1 MNVQVIRK
9 VLSTSRS
16 VRHAFSLVGRRSTGA
31 KWRLVIPAIAI
42 LAIACIVARGDNTP
56 TAPLVSERP
65 PVFTSAS
72 FIVKLAGAL
81 SADEQ
86 QAVIARNGGVEISSV
101 PALRLHNIEAASD
114 TLNATV
120 ERYQSDPQVESVE
133 REKIRAVGGT
143 PSDPAYPDQWALPK
157 IGWDSVYGTVSPTGT
172 ATIAVLD
179 TGVDASQPDLVGHV
193 SPGYSVLSASSADID
208 PNGHGTWLASIAAA
222 STDNN
227 IGIAGA
233 SSGRPT
239 TTQM

>member
-31 KWRLVIPAIAI
+31 KWRLALAAIVI
-42 LAIACIVARGDNTP
+42 LAAASVVARGDNTP

-120 ERYQSDPQVESVE
+120 QRYQSDPQVGSVE
-133 REKIRAVGGT
+133 RGTTRPGGGR
-143 PSDPAYPDQWALPK
+143 PSDPAYPDRWALP
-157 IGWDSVYGTVSPTGT
+157 T
-172 ATIAVLD
+172 
-179 TGVDASQPDLVGHV
+179 
-193 SPGYSVLSASSADID
+193 
-208 PNGHGTWLASIAAA
+208 
-222 STDNN
+222 
-227 IGIAGA
+227 
-233 SSGRPT
+233 
-239 TTQM
+239 